1 MYKEKTRRETIET
14 KSIINLEYAGFIE
27 ENYRKEMW
35 NWMNL
40 NYRQKSFVYDFTA
53 KIVELNY

>member
-14 KSIINLEYAGFIE
+14 KSIINLEYAEFIE